1 MFDLKSNVIFIN
13 PYFCTE
19 NGDSTSP
26 FVVEKSDFTA
36 KSNGVVLTAETIST
50 VPDPKKGKKAAIAKI
65 ITPKD
70 SIDSNSNVE
79 YSHTNKYIEK
89 YRNINT
95 TLNVLGANDESDG
108 RKYIFVA
115 IPFNGAI
122 NEMSVSGNSAE
133 IISAQYTSTPAIK
146 FNKEDKLLYGKICYL
161 VIKVTPTAQGFED
174 TIIDFASVS
183 SKKNEEGSCTQ
194 TIRNIRVTIPVV
206 FVTNESEDGKY
217 VIPVVTATSHDNVP
231 LTEDG
236 KIPAPSK
243 KFIELFNIK
252 ADKTVK
258 NRSNGEHH
266 KRSSYFTKKND
277 DIVTNFFNND
287 AYNEKPMSK
296 KFKEA
301 KKRYSEY
308 DDE

>member
-1 MFDLKSNVIFIN
+1 MFNLKSNVIFIN
-13 PYFCTE
+13 PSFYTE
-19 NGDSTSP
+19 NGDSTNA

-36 KSNGVVLTAETIST
+36 KSNGAELIAETIST
-50 VPDPKKGKKAAIAKI
+50 VADPKKGKKTAVFKV

-70 SIDSNSNVE
+70 KFDSDSNIE
-79 YSHTNKYIEK
+79 YSHINKYIEK
-89 YRNINT
+89 YKNINT
-95 TLNVLGANDESDG
+95 TLNLLGENDESDG
-108 RKYIFVA
+108 RKYIFIS

-122 NEMSVSGNSAE
+122 SELTVEGSDAE
-133 IISAQYTSTPAIK
+133 IVSAQYTSTPAIK
-146 FNKEDKLLYGKICYL
+146 FNADDRLLYGKICYL
-161 VIKVTPTAQGFED
+161 LIKVTPNAQGFTD
-174 TIIDFASVS
+174 TVIKFTSVS
-183 SKKNEEGSCTQ
+183 SKKNDSGSCNQ
-194 TIRNIRVTIPVV
+194 TERNINVTIPVA
-206 FVTNESEDGKY
+206 FISESTEDAKFAVPLVYG
-217 VIPVVTATSHDNVP
+217 SNVNTIP

-243 KFIELFNIK
+243 KFNELFNIK
-252 ADKTVK
+252 TDKTIK

-301 KKRYSEY
+301 KRRYSEY